1 MWKGI
6 VISLII
12 IAVIGSSYVFANP
25 LPTSSELDKVNHALR
40 EAIVQH
46 EPEQALDLL
55 ERLKSSIL
63 AADLSKVGS
72 VRGVRLLLDSVEQ
85 LDRNLHAV
93 KPDFSQIGRMGTR
106 VYFAVDALTHKGQPA
121 WLSVEQVFRRH
132 IQDWQSAVTSKA
144 SGLARQQWLKVWDVW
159 QQIEPAAWMNTT
171 PSAMEQAQS
180 WLQATNRVMRGKLN
194 DAKLSALLRFKQD
207 AIDGLFHHTQPTLQ
221 STTIVHAPESVG
233 WGLPASIAALILT
246 VLSAIAIYTRK
257 KPYTSRVSPT
267 ETK

>member
-1 MWKGI
+1 
-6 VISLII
+6 
-12 IAVIGSSYVFANP
+12 
-25 LPTSSELDKVNHALR
+25 
-40 EAIVQH
+40 
-46 EPEQALDLL
+46 
-55 ERLKSSIL
+55 
-63 AADLSKVGS
+63 
-72 VRGVRLLLDSVEQ
+72 
-85 LDRNLHAV
+85 
-93 KPDFSQIGRMGTR
+93 
-106 VYFAVDALTHKGQPA
+106 
-121 WLSVEQVFRRH
+121 
-132 IQDWQSAVTSKA
+132 
-144 SGLARQQWLKVWDVW
+144 LKVWDVW